1 MSSLFPPREPAVPE
15 PGDWEL
21 NRSRVEMRF
30 IGGCEP
36 TDPEQAGFPSAR
48 QVASLTRLVLRKDKT
63 SKETV
68 HLITSLEE
76 SKASGKDLK
85 KIKRDYWA
93 IESKLHYRL
102 DNVLDEDRSRVRNPN
117 AALVLGMFRRVV
129 VSFAIPWSLEKR
141 KPTNAPRPA
150 TSWSISTPTTTAAPS
165 SSSPPRPQPHG
176 KIRKNQP
183 CPAGRKCD
191 LAKVRFGIA
200 APMSSG

>member
-1 MSSLFPPREPAVPE
+1 MSSLFPPRKPTLPQ

-21 NRSRVEMRF
+21 NRGRIELRF
-30 IGGCEP
+30 VAGCEP

-48 QVASLTRLVLRKDKT
+48 QVASVTRIVIRKDKK

-68 HLITSLEE
+68 RLITSLSA

-85 KIKRDYWA
+85 EIKRDYWG

-129 VSFAIPWSLEKR
+129 VSFAIPWSKEK
-141 KPTNAPRPA
+141 KKTNKR
-150 TSWSISTPTTTAAPS
+150 ISTRSFLEHLNATNHRRAFDLVTSKAPS
-165 SSSPPRPQPHG
+165 ALE
-176 KIRKNQP
+176 N
-183 CPAGRKCD
+183 
-191 LAKVRFGIA
+191 
-200 APMSSG
+200 